1 MNATKTVFIAG
12 ITGNQ
17 GGAVAK
23 YQLATGNTIIGLT
36 RNTESQKAMDLKAKG
51 VTLVQGDLRHP
62 DTYRSDLNKADVAFL
77 MQTLQPKNQEIQEGK
92 IFIDA
97 IDPEKGTHLVY
108 SSVLGADLNTGIP
121 HFDSKF
127 ELENYIRS
135 KNIDHTIL
143 RPASFYEN
151 HLMPRV
157 ASDIRKGKYVS
168 PLKRTCTQQMIGI
181 DDIGKIASS
190 VIGQSEKYKGQIIPM
205 ATDEWVIGDLPQAF
219 SETIGK
225 PVKYKMLPGLITRL
239 ALGRDLSKMFRYMNK
254 HDFKVVDNVQ
264 AVRDEF
270 SISGDLKTW
279 IGEHFGN

>member
-1 MNATKTVFIAG
+1 MNATRTVFITG

-23 YQLATGNTIIGLT
+23 YQIAKGNSIIGLT
-36 RNTESQKAMDLKAKG
+36 RNTESQRARDLKEQG
-51 VTLVQGDLRHP
+51 VTLITGDLSHP
-62 DTYRSDLNKADVAFL
+62 ESYRSELNHADVAFL
-77 MQTLQPKNQEIQEGK
+77 MQTLQSKKQEIQEGK
-92 IFIDA
+92 SFIDA
-97 IDPEKGTHLVY
+97 IDTDNGPHLVY

-127 ELENYIRS
+127 ELENHIRS
-135 KNIDHTIL
+135 KNLNHTIL

-168 PLKRTCTQQMIGI
+168 PLKSTCTQQMIGI

-190 VIGQSEKYKGQIIPM
+190 VINNVEKYQGQIIPM
-205 ATDEWVIGDLPQAF
+205 ATDEWVIGDLPKVF
-219 SETIGK
+219 SEAIDK
-225 PVKYKMLPGLITRL
+225 PVKYKKLPGLITRL
-239 ALGRDLSKMFRYMNK
+239 ALGSDLAKMFRYMNNN
-254 HDFKVVDNVQ
+254 DFKVVENVQ

-270 SISGDLKTW
+270 GITGDLKTW
-279 IGEHFGN
+279 IGKHFGN